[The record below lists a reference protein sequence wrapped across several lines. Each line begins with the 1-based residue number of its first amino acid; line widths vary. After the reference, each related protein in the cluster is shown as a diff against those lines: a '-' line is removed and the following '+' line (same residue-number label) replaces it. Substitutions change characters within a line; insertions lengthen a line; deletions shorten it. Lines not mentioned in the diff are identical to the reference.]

1 MIRARLRRRIGGAE
15 DGAVDVR
22 SGPFRRRAILRAHA
36 AGSGE
41 RDRPMGT
48 SEHTD
53 RVSDLLRRER
63 VCVLLSEQE
72 WPSFCGERA
81 SGVERIR
88 HRHTDEITTCVSNVR
103 KKATLGANQRRRILQ
118 ACVSSTN
125 LSVIDFIAPYQYG
138 SDQ

>member
-1 MIRARLRRRIGGAE
+1 
-15 DGAVDVR
+15 
-22 SGPFRRRAILRAHA
+22 
-36 AGSGE
+36 
-41 RDRPMGT
+41 
-48 SEHTD
+48 
-53 RVSDLLRRER
+53 LRRER
-63 VCVLLSEQE
+63 ASVVVGTE

-88 HRHTDEITTCVSNVR
+88 HRHTDEITTCVSDVR

-125 LSVIDFIAPYQYG
+125 LSVTDFIARYQYG